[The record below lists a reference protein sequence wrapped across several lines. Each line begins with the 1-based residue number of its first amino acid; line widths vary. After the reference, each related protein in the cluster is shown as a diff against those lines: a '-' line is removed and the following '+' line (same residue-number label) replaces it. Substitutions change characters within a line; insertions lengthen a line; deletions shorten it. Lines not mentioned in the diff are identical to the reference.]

1 MPPPV
6 VDEAVQAAR
15 IAAVVDAVHRIR
27 EVLPA
32 DAETLRADRSAR
44 EIVVLNLFVAIQEC
58 LALAT
63 HWLADARWS
72 VPGSYGDV
80 FLALADHGV
89 IDRELAGGM
98 VAAAGFRNL
107 VAHQYGAI
115 NTDRLFAIA
124 STDLDDLLEFCQ
136 TLARQTHRE
145 PSESD

>member
-1 MPPPV
+1 MV
-6 VDEAVQAAR
+6 SVRDEAVQAAK
-15 IAAVVDAVHRIR
+15 IAAIIDAVQRIR

-32 DAETLRADRSAR
+32 SAEALRADRTAR

-89 IDRELAGGM
+89 INRELAGRM

-107 VAHQYGAI
+107 GGHQYGALHP
-115 NTDRLFAIA
+115 RPRFAIA
-124 STDLDDLLEFCQ
+124 ST
-136 TLARQTHRE
+136 A
-145 PSESD
+145 